1 MAKLRIQGDSSGYVD
16 LEAPN
21 AASSRTIDLDQI
33 PLQNTTNTFTQNQ
46 LISGGDAITQEIRSS
61 GNQAHFRMVSDL
73 NNSSWM
79 ISNESNANRLRIMH
93 TDTSTST
100 NSFPLYLYEAGYVT
114 MPAQPAFVAKFSGTR
129 SNVRFSPMLFDTV
142 GYNIGNHYNGNT
154 GIFTAPVA
162 GRYQFNV
169 MTLRQTG
176 GSSYINLQVAIN
188 GVAQNST
195 YGTVYTNDF
204 TGEIGISG
212 SWVVNLAANDQ
223 FAIWY
228 GSSSEITFYATETA
242 MSGILIG

>member
-21 AASSRTIDLDQI
+21 AASSRTIDLDQVPQLDEANVFTGAGQQFTGKASGSKSI
-33 PLQNTTNTFTQNQ
+33 QINPLTGAAWITIQAGDDSNTVWIGKN
-46 LISGGDAITQEIRSS
+46 D
-61 GNQAHFRMVSDL
+61 
-73 NNSSWM
+73 NNNFEVW
-79 ISNESNANRLRIMH
+79 
-93 TDTSTST
+93 STSDKLAISST
-100 NSFPLYLYEAGYVT
+100 EAGIVT
-114 MPAQPAFVAKFSGTR
+114 TPAQPAFVAKFSVTK

-212 SWVVNLAANDQ
+212 SWVVNLSANDQ

-228 GSSSEITFYATETA
+228 GSSSDITFYATETA